1 LSIESINDYTLGT
14 ADRTHSPEVNP
25 FAKKVEIGPP
35 KAGLGI
41 VSKKPAAVGPQK
53 SLHKTETFFE
63 KVEAAETS
71 TDPPKREFELLILF
85 SSVSEGLNTVA
96 RFAHQVESL

>member
-1 LSIESINDYTLGT
+1 MYDHTLGT
-14 ADRTHSPEVNP
+14 ADRTHSPEANP
-25 FAKKVEIGPP
+25 FAKKVETGPP

-71 TDPPKREFELLILF
+71 TDPPKREPKPLNLLP
-85 SSVSEGLNTVA
+85 SVSVELNAIA
-96 RFAHQVESL
+96 RFARQVENL

>member
-1 LSIESINDYTLGT
+1 M
-14 ADRTHSPEVNP
+14 
-25 FAKKVEIGPP
+25 GPP

-41 VSKKPAAVGPQK
+41 VTKKPAAVGPQK

-71 TDPPKREFELLILF
+71 TDPPKREPEPLNLLP
-85 SSVSEGLNTVA
+85 SVSVELNAIA
-96 RFAHQVESL
+96 RFARQVGNL